1 VHLVDEVASLLDA
14 ETETDPQS
22 STNKTLSG
30 YAVAA
35 RSRSLENFSIF
46 QHGSNLFDGPY
57 ISSSS
62 DQITLIISVEDTGV
76 GIPYEAQSRVFT
88 PFMQVCLCTFR
99 RCKLT

>member
-1 VHLVDEVASLLDA
+1 MHLVDEVARLLEV

-22 STNKTLSG
+22 STNNTLSG

-35 RSRSLENFSIF
+35 RSRSWENFSIL
-46 QHGSNLFDGPY
+46 QHLSNSFDGPY
-57 ISSSS
+57 VSSSS

-88 PFMQVCLCTFR
+88 PFMQVCLCTFDG
-99 RCKLT
+99 LH